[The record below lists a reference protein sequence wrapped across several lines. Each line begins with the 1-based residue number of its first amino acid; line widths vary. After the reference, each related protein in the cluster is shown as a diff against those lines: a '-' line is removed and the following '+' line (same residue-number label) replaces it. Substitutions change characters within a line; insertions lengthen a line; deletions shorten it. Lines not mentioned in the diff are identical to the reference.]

1 MKDLGMPLLA
11 GVICVVFLYFTQIRP
26 GASGELIVWGGLAV
40 AGFCIVLM
48 LMSSP
53 KRRR

>member
-1 MKDLGMPLLA
+1 MKDLGIPLMVC
-11 GVICVVFLYFTQIRP
+11 VICVVFLYFTQVRP
-26 GASGELIVWGGLAV
+26 GASGELIVWGGFAI
-40 AGFCIVLM
+40 AGLCIVMM